1 MELIIFILILWKI
14 IDFIEKRK
22 RDKKN
27 KEEINQKAKQDE
39 EISTSIQLSQYDT
52 YFQKLQEIIDDLN
65 GNRYILHS
73 EKEEINNKFD
83 ETYHS
88 IKKISEKKTIDPSEQ
103 KLLDAYSEFDKLVE
117 KNNQTYLEQKIKE
130 NSELFSN
137 VAGNSLDEKQRFA
150 VVQEERNHLVIAGA
164 GTGKTLTIL
173 GKIKYLMEVR
183 GISPEEILPISYSKK
198 SADELQKKIT
208 EKLRVDV
215 KAMTFHKL
223 GKGIIEEERKKKIDV
238 AEDDFAKDIINNFFR
253 KIIVEKPSVIN
264 DFIQFYSLYINSTKD
279 ENLYSNL
286 AEFYDNTRNYDFE
299 TLKSKLKLVNV
310 NKITDSQI
318 ETLKRNKITINEEFL
333 RSIEEVSIAN
343 FLFLNGIEYQYE
355 TLYPYDEKGNQRKQY
370 RPDFYLP
377 KYEIWLEHFGINKDG
392 STPPGFDNKE
402 YTDGIEWKRTLHK
415 KNKTTL
421 LETYSWQNREGILL
435 DELENMLLEKNVKFE
450 PVDSLELYQKLFFN
464 TSRKKD
470 RHLGELQG
478 LFKTF
483 LHLYKSS
490 NKDLLDI
497 DTLETTT
504 TREKLF
510 VNVFKEIFKYYQSE
524 LEKDKRIDFDDMINE
539 ASRVVK
545 TTEVTFPYKYILIDE
560 YQDISFS
567 RYNFVKAIRDKT
579 NSNIM
584 CVGDDWQSIYRFSG
598 SDLSLFNKF
607 EDYFG
612 FTVITDIVNTHR
624 NSKELIDVAGNFIQ
638 KNPEQIKKQLKS
650 EKHTSYP
657 IQILMYKDS
666 YDNNDKYS
674 PEDYRGQAVLFAIEH
689 IFEQED
695 KYSSEILL
703 LGRTYHDL
711 EDILGNFKTPEGRV
725 SFNKSSN
732 SEKEIQIKCSK
743 YPNTK
748 IKFLSVHKAKG
759 LEAENVIIL
768 NMRNNLLGFPN
779 QIADDPILSLVLANK
794 DSYDFAEERRLFY
807 VAITRTKNRTYL
819 ITPEGNRSIFIKDI
833 LEEENV
839 DIKRI
844 GIDEHEDYGK
854 CTICGGN
861 LVVRLGRHG
870 PFLSCENYFRHRD
883 QKCIVKLE
891 EIPEKYICP
900 ICGKF
905 LVKKEGKNGSFAGC
919 SGYSSHPDGCPYTRD
934 LNKNRRKYYI

>member
-1 MELIIFILILWKI
+1 MEILLFIVILWKI
-14 IDFIEKRK
+14 IEFIEKRK

-27 KEEINQKAKQDE
+27 KELINQKAKPDE
-39 EISTSIQLSQYDT
+39 EISNTIQLSQYDT
-52 YFQKLQEIIDDLN
+52 YLKELQTIIDELN

-73 EKEEINNKFD
+73 EKEEIKNKFD

-88 IKKISEKKTIDPSEQ
+88 IKKISKNKTVDTSVK
-103 KLLDAYSEFDKLVE
+103 KLLDAYSNFDQLVDE
-117 KNNQTYLEQKIKE
+117 NNQTYLNNKIKE
-130 NSELFSN
+130 HSELLSN
-137 VAGNSLDEKQRFA
+137 IAGISLDEKQRFA

-164 GTGKTLTIL
+164 GTGKTLTIA
-173 GKIKYLMEVR
+173 GKIKYLTEVK
-183 GISPEEILPISYSKK
+183 GITPEEILLISFSKK
-198 SADELQKKIT
+198 SVKELEERII
-208 EKLRVDV
+208 EKMGVDV

-223 GKGIIEEERKKKIDV
+223 GKDIIEAFRKKKIDV
-238 AEDDFAKDIINNFFR
+238 AEEGFAEATIENFFR
-253 KIIVEKPSVIN
+253 KIIVDKPSVIN
-264 DFIQFYSLYINSTKD
+264 DFIQFYSLYINSPKD

-299 TLKSKLKLVNV
+299 TLKSKLKLINV

-318 ETLKRNKITINEEFL
+318 ETLKRDKITINKEMVK
-333 RSIEEVSIAN
+333 SIEEVSIAN

-377 KYEIWLEHFGINKDG
+377 EYDIWIEHFGINRDG
-392 STPPGFDNKE
+392 STPPTIDRQKYSE
-402 YTDGIEWKRTLHK
+402 TIEWKRNLHR
-415 KNKTTL
+415 KNNTTL

-435 DELENMLLEKNVKFE
+435 EKLEDMLREKNVKFE
-450 PVDSLELYQKLFFN
+450 PVDSLDLYQKLFLT

-470 RHLGELQG
+470 RHLVELQS

-490 NKDLLDI
+490 NKDLSDI
-497 DTLETTT
+497 DNLETST

-510 VNVFKEIFKYYQSE
+510 VNVFKEIFRYYQSE

-539 ASRVVK
+539 AAK
-545 TTEVTFPYKYILIDE
+545 IIITTEVNFPYKHILIDE

-567 RYNFVKAIRDKT
+567 RYNLVKAIKDKT
-579 NSNIM
+579 DSNLM
-584 CVGDDWQSIYRFSG
+584 CVGDDWQSIYRFTG
-598 SDLSLFNKF
+598 SDLSLFNNF

-612 FTVITDIVNTHR
+612 STVITDIVNTHR
-624 NSKELIDVAGNFIQ
+624 NSQELIDVAGDFIK

-657 IQILMYKDS
+657 IQIFMYKDS
-666 YDNNDKYS
+666 YDSDKSYS
-674 PEDYRGQAVLFAIEH
+674 PDDYRNQALLCSLEH

-695 KYSSEILL
+695 KFSSEILL

-711 EDILGNFKTPEGRV
+711 EDILGSFKTPEGRV
-725 SFNKSSN
+725 SFNKSTN
-732 SEKEIQIKCSK
+732 SEKEILIKCSR
-743 YPNTK
+743 YPDKK

-768 NMRNNLLGFPN
+768 NMKNNLLGFPN

-807 VAITRTKNRTYL
+807 VAITRTENRTYL
-819 ITPEGNRSIFIKDI
+819 ITPETNHSIFIKDI
-833 LEEENV
+833 MEEDNV
-839 DIKRI
+839 EIKKI

-854 CTICGGN
+854 CECGGN
-861 LVVRLGRHG
+861 LVLRLGPTG
-870 PFLSCENYFRHRD
+870 PFLACEHYPRH
-883 QKCIVKLE
+883 KYTEPCK
-891 EIPEKYICP
+891 EIPEKYKCP
-900 ICGKF
+900 ECGKK
-905 LVKKEGKNGSFAGC
+905 LVKRESKYGWFIGC
-919 SGYSSHPDGCPYTRD
+919 SGFPDCKYHRYPDR
-934 LNKNRRKYYI
+934 NERRRY